1 MIEKE
6 ITKFEKE
13 ILLQQR
19 IEQLETELKEFSD
32 LQKKVYSERLQKSIV
47 GLENRILRAKKI
59 AVQQLIQLSSTLIIF
74 DFFRHISYFLYYLR
88 TFIFNRISYI
98 ICFIFIIISYV

>member
-1 MIEKE
+1 MVEKE

-32 LQKKVYSERLQKSIV
+32 LQKKAYSPRLQKALL
-47 GLENRILRAKKI
+47 G
-59 AVQQLIQLSSTLIIF
+59 
-74 DFFRHISYFLYYLR
+74 
-88 TFIFNRISYI
+88 
-98 ICFIFIIISYV
+98 